1 MRFSEVNVLGI
12 DSLAQLMGTRP
23 RNLDDLGYHAQTKI
37 TTIPMRQMSE
47 ASVAGAQREERP
59 DMEAQQRLTTAELL
73 PLLEI
78 PTDGRILAFGSATA
92 PYALEIAAARP
103 DVLIVVCDIE
113 STTTTEV
120 AERAV
125 AERLENLVVG
135 DTPAGPLVDR
145 ALCVD
150 SFDGIVPQH
159 LITIR
164 NAMLPGGYAVFVESS
179 APDAAPL
186 TGKLHEMGY
195 NVADAL
201 DGALEGSTVIRA
213 R

>member
-1 MRFSEVNVLGI
+1 
-12 DSLAQLMGTRP
+12 
-23 RNLDDLGYHAQTKI
+23 
-37 TTIPMRQMSE
+37 
-47 ASVAGAQREERP
+47 
-59 DMEAQQRLTTAELL
+59 MEAQQRLTTAEILG
-73 PLLEI
+73 LLEI

-92 PYALEIAAARP
+92 PFALEIAAARP

-150 SFDGIVPQH
+150 SFTGIVPQH

-179 APDAAPL
+179 APESAPM
-186 TGKLHEMGY
+186 TEKLHEMGY
-195 NVADAL
+195 TVADAL
-201 DGALEGSTVIRA
+201 DGALPGSTVVRA